1 MSTTHIHE
9 GTATAPRDSSSTASR
24 VVQIVLAVVS
34 GGLFG
39 AGLIIGG
46 MTDPNKVLNF
56 LDFTGAWEPALA
68 FVMAGGVAV
77 HFLLMQLVLKRTS
90 PIFEN
95 AFHLPTKRDLDGRL
109 ISGAV
114 LFGVGWALAG
124 YCPGPGLVAGGAAM
138 QGAMVFVLTMVVGM
152 IIQHGVFDPKPHKT
166 NTPC

>member
-1 MSTTHIHE
+1 MSTTHLHP
-9 GTATAPRDSSSTASR
+9 GATTTSPDSSSAASR
-24 VVQIVLAVVS
+24 VVQIVLAVIS

-46 MTDPNKVLNF
+46 MTDPNKVLGF

-77 HFLLMQLVLKRTS
+77 HFLLMQFVLKRRS

-95 AFHLPTKRDLDGRL
+95 AFHLPTKGDLDGRL
-109 ISGAV
+109 LAGAAI
-114 LFGVGWALAG
+114 FGVGWGLAG
-124 YCPGPGLVAGGAAM
+124 YCPGPGLVSGGAAM
-138 QGAMVFVLTMVVGM
+138 QGAMVFVLTMLVGM